1 MVVCLNTL
9 FGGVTLNSMSSG
21 NNSGSSFTIPKP
33 PAASG
38 SDSKQVTGT
47 SSTEAFKFNFSG
59 FGGGATGGGQVFKL
73 NFLGLDSKPTDSK
86 VNSGSSDAKPTEGL
100 KFNFGGSSGTSG
112 GGLNFGF
119 GSGTFNFG
127 SLGGTTIKFHF
138 GTGKEFTS
146 TKDPKLSFVSEGTTL
161 ASGSIPQGEDSAESS
176 ETTILLEETRAG
188 EEGEE
193 RLIEV
198 TGKLLELVDVVEK
211 DGDTEKK
218 ERRYVERGVG
228 PFHINKGESS
238 YRLAMRRSKVGTA
251 LLNMRVFP
259 QMNPKQQGSR
269 VTFMGVNA
277 VAAPAT
283 DDKGE
288 GTKVGIYCLRVKA
301 KEDAEKIVEILNQAI
316 KSG

>member
-1 MVVCLNTL
+1 M
-9 FGGVTLNSMSSG
+9 
-21 NNSGSSFTIPKP
+21 
-33 PAASG
+33 
-38 SDSKQVTGT
+38 
-47 SSTEAFKFNFSG
+47 
-59 FGGGATGGGQVFKL
+59 
-73 NFLGLDSKPTDSK
+73 
-86 VNSGSSDAKPTEGL
+86 
-100 KFNFGGSSGTSG
+100 
-112 GGLNFGF
+112 
-119 GSGTFNFG
+119 
-127 SLGGTTIKFHF
+127 
-138 GTGKEFTS
+138 
-146 TKDPKLSFVSEGTTL
+146 SEGTAL
-161 ASGSIPQGEDSAESS
+161 ASGSIPQGEDSAESI
-176 ETTILLEETRAG
+176 ETTIVNPLEETRAG

-198 TGKLLELVDVVEK
+198 TGKLFELVDVVEK
-211 DGDTEKK
+211 DGDKEKK

-283 DDKGE
+283 DDEDK
-288 GTKVGIYCLRVKA
+288 GTKVGIFCLQVKT

-316 KSG
+316 KSA

>member
-9 FGGVTLNSMSSG
+9 FGGVTLNPMSSG
-21 NNSGSSFTIPKP
+21 NNSGFSFSIPKP
-33 PAASG
+33 PASSS
-38 SDSKQVTGT
+38 SDSKPATGA
-47 SSTEAFKFNFSG
+47 SSTEGFKFNFGAPSG
-59 FGGGATGGGQVFKL
+59 GSTDGGQGF
-73 NFLGLDSKPTDSK
+73 
-86 VNSGSSDAKPTEGL
+86 
-100 KFNFGGSSGTSG
+100 KFNFGTSSGTSSEG
-112 GGLNFGF
+112 FKFNFGP
-119 GSGTFNFG
+119 GTFNFG

-146 TKDPKLSFVSEGTTL
+146 TKDPKLSFVSEGTAL
-161 ASGSIPQGEDSAESS
+161 ASGSIPQGEDSAESI
-176 ETTILLEETRAG
+176 ETTIVNPLEETRAG

-198 TGKLLELVDVVEK
+198 TGKLFELVDVVEK
-211 DGDTEKK
+211 DGDKEKK

-283 DDKGE
+283 DDEDK
-288 GTKVGIYCLRVKA
+288 GTKVGIFCLQVKT

-316 KSG
+316 KSA